1 MWLLT
6 FQEQSSLRREI
17 SKALVLDLQHEG
29 DLWNIMPNNSTTM
42 NLIVLQ
48 GLAMMIA
55 KKAGI
60 KMDVFKRNHP
70 GGFIGIQLQGANKG
84 VKCK

>member
-1 MWLLT
+1 
-6 FQEQSSLRREI
+6 
-17 SKALVLDLQHEG
+17 
-29 DLWNIMPNNSTTM
+29 M